1 MLKHRVDRL
10 SIRTS
15 YRVEMINLYHSCQ
28 IGLSFTQIEYITFL
42 DILVEHYSL
51 SSNQMTRIQD
61 STNDETVVLK
71 MYL

>member
-15 YRVEMINLYHSCQ
+15 DRVEMISLYHGCQ

-42 DILVEHYSL
+42 DILVEYYSL